1 MKYLGWPYRAYMKT
15 AGNGGFCEKFLNEN
29 YFEVVLASFCC
40 CDDGVN
46 AFEAVKKMV
55 TDQPTSC
62 VYSLLNSQNI
72 SINSE
77 EGRLLGHLLNIT
89 KKTAKVAQ
97 KNEQ

>member
-1 MKYLGWPYRAYMKT
+1 MKYLGWPYKAYMKT
-15 AGNGGFCEKFLNEN
+15 AENGGFCEKFLNEN
-29 YFEVVLASFCC
+29 DFEVVLATFCC

-55 TDQPTSC
+55 TDQRTSC

-72 SINSE
+72 SISSE

-89 KKTAKVAQ
+89 KKNCKSCTEK
-97 KNEQ
+97 